1 MPTTVSAD
9 GEPNGIGKGR
19 NGRAGGSAEASA
31 QRRRF
36 QLPAWLDHFNKHDM
50 KILLRCWVAIWVA
63 SLLMFI
69 GPALRSIG
77 IATFFGA
84 LLLYIV
90 PPSSILI
97 IYLLAALSLLF
108 GMCLAWAWGL
118 ITMKAALAAR
128 PASQTMARLLQLKEE
143 AVSQAQQTGQNPL
156 TIAEEL
162 IHNGFM
168 FDARV
173 TVIFYVMSCVFVYV
187 MARLRVVNQ
196 KFVLAEIFGIIVM
209 DLFLLFGPTLPS
221 WNWEVAKVLVEPG
234 AIGIA
239 LGFACSL
246 LLFPQSTSYAI
257 LSQMEKIV
265 LMGQF
270 PLQCTRDGL
279 AEKPI
284 DLTQMKSSKAK
295 LIEAFKAMKPMMA
308 FLPLDISRGRWG
320 VEDIRSLLDPV
331 RQMMLAQIA
340 LLDFHI
346 ARQRAHDK
354 ISKMK
359 SGSGDE
365 KDDAGTEK
373 KTYSSGVGNRQSR
386 DGIDMMH
393 ALQAPE
399 MGEIRSNT
407 TQALNKSS
415 ADLLQ
420 VSSEAISLVAE
431 CIRLV
436 NTRRWIRR
444 HPAEKFDLAVSRG
457 EEILG
462 RLRSRKKICAIE
474 STEGLIESHKDLF
487 DSSGNLK
494 SEEHQGPYALRALVL
509 GMVAEERILGSAT
522 ATENLLARILELCK
536 TRTKHRIWYPTGI
549 RYAISWLVNGHQ
561 SPPLSGLPMGT
572 GDDPTTMDDQVKEA
586 HRQLRISHGV
596 GVTHHQSRLSQ
607 FIRRSWH
614 WLTDTGGMYGIRMVV
629 VTIATSIPAS
639 LPATAGFFY
648 REKGIWGTITAQ
660 IAVVIYM
667 ADFTFSVVSRTA
679 GTVLG
684 GVMAMVAWYIGSGSG
699 TGNAYGL
706 SAITAAMTL
715 ILVWWRLFLP
725 PALLPCAVMSGATY
739 VLVLGFSYDDT
750 HIDQYGL
757 PGYGYAA
764 FYKRLV
770 TVLLGL
776 VAAFVVQIFPKPPS
790 ASRHVRT
797 TLFNTIR
804 NLSDH
809 YALLLSHWGRANDPS
824 PVNIVAEKI
833 SLDLAETLLALQAP
847 INLLKFEITL
857 GPFDQNTFL
866 QIQEL
871 CQDMNQCLGRLLA
884 LTGSLPLELQHRLT
898 QNVGIMDDTIIDSVM
913 VVLGVINQ
921 SLKTGDPLP
930 ERLPAPLLT
939 RCYVAWHVE
948 HRKAEFS
955 TALVRNEDYR
965 RYCVAVS
972 SYLKFLS
979 AVDDIL
985 LVLKGVLGESHI
997 VNSWREER
1005 SPV

>member
-1 MPTTVSAD
+1 MEIPAD
-9 GEPNGIGKGR
+9 REANVNGKAEKG
-19 NGRAGGSAEASA
+19 NSDGSTEASA

-36 QLPAWLDHFNKHDM
+36 QLPAWLDHFNKHDL

-69 GPALRSIG
+69 GPALQSIG

-97 IYLLAALSLLF
+97 IYLLAGLSLLF

-118 ITMKAALAAR
+118 LTMKAALAAR
-128 PASQTMARLLQLKEE
+128 PDSQTMARLLQLQEE
-143 AVSQAQQTGQNPL
+143 AVSQAKQTGQNPL
-156 TIAEEL
+156 AIAEMLVHE
-162 IHNGFM
+162 GFM

-173 TVIFYVMSCVFVYV
+173 TVVFYVMSCIFVYV
-187 MARLRVVNQ
+187 MARLRVLNQ

-221 WNWEVAKVLVEPG
+221 WDWRVARILVEPG
-234 AIGIA
+234 AIGIG

-246 LLFPQSTSYAI
+246 VLFPQSTSYAI
-257 LSQMEKIV
+257 LSQMVKLV
-265 LMGQF
+265 LMGHF
-270 PLQCTRDGL
+270 SLQCTRD
-279 AEKPI
+279 K
-284 DLTQMKSSKAK
+284 LTEQPVNLDQMKCSKAK
-295 LIEAFKAMKPMMA
+295 FIETFKAMKPMMA

-320 VEDIRSLLDPV
+320 VEDIRSLRDPV
-331 RQMMLAQIA
+331 RQMMLSHIA

-346 ARQRAHDK
+346 ARQRAHEK
-354 ISKMK
+354 LSKMK
-359 SGSGDE
+359 SDPGDE
-365 KDDAGTEK
+365 KNDAGTE
-373 KTYSSGVGNRQSR
+373 TNTSPSGVGNRQLR
-386 DGIDMMH
+386 EGTDMMH
-393 ALQAPE
+393 ALEAPE
-399 MGEIRSNT
+399 MGQLRSNT
-407 TQALNKSS
+407 TQVLNKST
-415 ADLLQ
+415 ADLLH
-420 VSSEAISLVAE
+420 VSSEAISLIAE

-436 NTRRWIRR
+436 NTRRWFRR
-444 HPAEKFDLAVSRG
+444 HPAEKFDQVVSRG
-457 EEILG
+457 EGILEK
-462 RLRSRKKICAIE
+462 LRSTKKSCASE
-474 STEGLIESHKDLF
+474 STEGLIECHMDLF
-487 DSSGNLK
+487 DESGNLK
-494 SEEHQGPYALRALVL
+494 SPELQGPYALRALVL

-522 ATENLLARILELCK
+522 ATESLLARILELCK
-536 TRTKHRIWYPTGI
+536 TRTKLRIWYPTGI

-572 GDDPTTMDDQVKEA
+572 GDDPRTLDEQVKEA

-596 GVTHHQSRLSQ
+596 GVMHRQGRLSRI
-607 FIRRSWH
+607 IRRSWH
-614 WLTDTGGMYGIRMVV
+614 WLTDAGGMYGIRMVV

-648 REKGIWGTITAQ
+648 RQKGIWGTITAQ
-660 IAVVIYM
+660 IGVVIYM
-667 ADFTFSVVSRTA
+667 ADFTFSFVSRTA
-679 GTVLG
+679 GTILG
-684 GVMAMVAWYIGSGSG
+684 GVMGMVAWYIGSGSG

-715 ILVWWRLFLP
+715 VLVWWRLFLP
-725 PALLPCAVMSGATY
+725 PALLPCAVMSGVTY
-739 VLVLGFSYDDT
+739 VLVIGFSYDDK

-757 PGYGYAA
+757 PGYGYEA

-790 ASRHVRT
+790 ASRHVRN
-797 TLFNTIR
+797 TLFNAIR
-804 NLSDH
+804 ILSDH
-809 YALLLSHWGRANDPS
+809 YALLISHWGRADDAS

-833 SLDLAETLLALQAP
+833 SLDLAETLLSLQGP
-847 INLLKFEITL
+847 INLLKFEISF
-857 GPFDQNTFL
+857 GPFDQGTFL

-871 CQDMNQCLGRLLA
+871 CQDMNQSLGRLLA

-898 QNVGIMDDTIIDSVM
+898 RNVGIMDDIVIDSVM

-930 ERLPAPLLT
+930 ERLPAPLLS
-939 RCYVAWHVE
+939 RCYVAWHAE
-948 HRKAEFS
+948 HRRAEFS
-955 TALVRNEDYR
+955 TALVRNDEYR
-965 RYCVAVS
+965 QYCVAVS

-985 LVLKGVLGESHI
+985 VVLKGVLGESHI

-1005 SPV
+1005 TPV

>member
-1 MPTTVSAD
+1 MPTKISAD
-9 GEPNGIGKGR
+9 REPNGNGKDR
-19 NGRAGGSAEASA
+19 NGRANGSVEASA
-31 QRRRF
+31 QRRRVK
-36 QLPAWLDHFNKHDM
+36 LPAWLDHFNKHDL

-128 PASQTMARLLQLKEE
+128 PASQTMARLLQLQEE
-143 AVSQAQQTGQNPL
+143 AVSQAKQTGQNPL

-173 TVIFYVMSCVFVYV
+173 TVVFYVLSCVFVYV

-196 KFVLAEIFGIIVM
+196 KFVLAEIFGIIIM

-239 LGFACSL
+239 LGFACNL

-270 PLQCTRDGL
+270 PFQCTRDGL

-295 LIEAFKAMKPMMA
+295 LIESFKAMKPMMA

-354 ISKMK
+354 ISMTK
-359 SGSGDE
+359 SGPGDE
-365 KDDAGTEK
+365 TDDAGTESK
-373 KTYSSGVGNRQSR
+373 SYASGVGNRQPR
-386 DGIDMMH
+386 DGLDMMH

-420 VSSEAISLVAE
+420 VSSEAINLVAE

-436 NTRRWIRR
+436 NTRRWFRR
-444 HPAEKFDLAVSRG
+444 HPAEEFDQAASRG

-462 RLRSRKKICAIE
+462 RLRSEKKICASE

-487 DSSGNLK
+487 DENGNLK
-494 SEEHQGPYALRALVL
+494 SEELQGPYDLRALVL
-509 GMVAEERILGSAT
+509 GMVAEERILGAAT
-522 ATENLLARILELCK
+522 ATENLLARILELF
-536 TRTKHRIWYPTGI
+536 
-549 RYAISWLVNGHQ
+549 NGHQ

-572 GDDPTTMDDQVKEA
+572 GDDPKTLDDQVKEA
-586 HRQLRISHGV
+586 HHQLRAAGIGSPI
-596 GVTHHQSRLSQ
+596 QERLQ
-607 FIRRSWH
+607 
-614 WLTDTGGMYGIRMVV
+614 D
-629 VTIATSIPAS
+629 
-639 LPATAGFFY
+639 FFY

-679 GTVLG
+679 GTILG
-684 GVMAMVAWYIGSGSG
+684 GVMGMVAWYIGSGSG

-739 VLVLGFSYDDT
+739 VLVIGFSYDDT
-750 HIDQYGL
+750 HIQQYGL

-790 ASRHVRT
+790 ASRHVRK

-809 YALLLSHWGRANDPS
+809 YALLLSHWGRADDPS
-824 PVNIVAEKI
+824 PVSIVAEKI
-833 SLDLAETLLALQAP
+833 SLDLAETLLALQGS

-857 GPFDQNTFL
+857 GPFDQGTFL

-884 LTGSLPLELQHRLT
+884 LTGSLPVELQHRLT

-913 VVLGVINQ
+913 AVLGVINQ

-939 RCYVAWHVE
+939 RCYVAWHAE

-979 AVDDIL
+979 TVDDIL
-985 LVLKGVLGESHI
+985 LVLKGVLGESPI